1 MSVTIRVAE
10 HAGACYGVTRA
21 LELALGCA
29 LEHAEPV
36 HTLGPLIHNP
46 IVVEELAEQG
56 VGLAQSLD
64 EIDRGSVI
72 IRSHGVVP
80 QVIEDARARGLSVV
94 DATCPYVKKVHKAA
108 SNLVHEGYDLIIV
121 GESGHPEV
129 EGIVGHAEGKAHVV
143 ASPQDLDGV
152 TLGKRVGVVVQTTQT
167 AANLSA
173 VVAAL
178 APLVSELRV
187 VNTICA
193 ATSERQRAAVVPF
206 HENLPLIVHEVHFA
220 LRAGKNGMI
229 RVFHRIEPDA
239 GAGGILLPNEI
250 HHFSVHHR
258 FLHVLLSV
266 VKLQLVDH
274 AAILLSGILHLDR
287 RTIKDVIAGFPKI
300 GVEALAVVA
309 GGEGMLRLILDLGIE
324 AHRLHRGHH
333 TGQPHHIRVIGVADG
348 LKLHTGP
355 YEPLQLG
362 KALESDRLSLLF

>member
-1 MSVTIRVAE
+1 MSATIRVAE
-10 HAGACYGVTRA
+10 HAGACYGVNRA
-21 LELALGCA
+21 LELARGCA

-56 VGLAQSLD
+56 VGLSQSLD

-143 ASPQDLDGV
+143 ASPQDLDGL

-193 ATSERQRAAVVPF
+193 ATSERQRAAASLASEADIMIVVG
-206 HENLPLIVHEVHFA
+206 
-220 LRAGKNGMI
+220 GKNSGNTRRLAQI
-229 RVFHRIEPDA
+229 CHAACSKTHHIEDAAELDQSWFDGARLIGITA
-239 GAGGILLPNEI
+239 GASTPQAHIE
-250 HHFSVHHR
+250 R
-258 FLHVLLSV
+258 V
-266 VKLQLVDH
+266 VS
-274 AAILLSGILHLDR
+274 AIERMTAQS
-287 RTIKDVIAGFPKI
+287 
-300 GVEALAVVA
+300 
-309 GGEGMLRLILDLGIE
+309 
-324 AHRLHRGHH
+324 
-333 TGQPHHIRVIGVADG
+333 
-348 LKLHTGP
+348 
-355 YEPLQLG
+355 
-362 KALESDRLSLLF
+362 

>member
-10 HAGACYGVTRA
+10 HAGACYGVNRA
-21 LELALGCA
+21 LELARGCA

-143 ASPQDLDGV
+143 ASPQDLDGL

-193 ATSERQRAAVVPF
+193 ATSERQRAAASLASEADIMIVVG
-206 HENLPLIVHEVHFA
+206 
-220 LRAGKNGMI
+220 GKNSGNTRRLAQI
-229 RVFHRIEPDA
+229 CHAACSKTHHIEDAAELDQSWFDGARLIGITA
-239 GAGGILLPNEI
+239 GASTPQAHIE
-250 HHFSVHHR
+250 R
-258 FLHVLLSV
+258 V
-266 VKLQLVDH
+266 VS
-274 AAILLSGILHLDR
+274 AIEHMTAQS
-287 RTIKDVIAGFPKI
+287 
-300 GVEALAVVA
+300 
-309 GGEGMLRLILDLGIE
+309 
-324 AHRLHRGHH
+324 
-333 TGQPHHIRVIGVADG
+333 
-348 LKLHTGP
+348 
-355 YEPLQLG
+355 
-362 KALESDRLSLLF
+362 

>member
-10 HAGACYGVTRA
+10 HAGACYGVNRA
-21 LELALGCA
+21 LELARGCA

-193 ATSERQRAAVVPF
+193 ATSERQRAAASLASEADIMIVVG
-206 HENLPLIVHEVHFA
+206 
-220 LRAGKNGMI
+220 GKNSGNTRRLAQI
-229 RVFHRIEPDA
+229 CHAACPITHHIEDAAELDRSWFDGARLIGITA
-239 GAGGILLPNEI
+239 GASTPQAHIE
-250 HHFSVHHR
+250 R
-258 FLHVLLSV
+258 V
-266 VKLQLVDH
+266 VS
-274 AAILLSGILHLDR
+274 AIERMTAKS
-287 RTIKDVIAGFPKI
+287 
-300 GVEALAVVA
+300 
-309 GGEGMLRLILDLGIE
+309 
-324 AHRLHRGHH
+324 
-333 TGQPHHIRVIGVADG
+333 
-348 LKLHTGP
+348 
-355 YEPLQLG
+355 
-362 KALESDRLSLLF
+362 

>member
-1 MSVTIRVAE
+1 MSATIRVAE
-10 HAGACYGVTRA
+10 HAGACYGVNRA
-21 LELALGCA
+21 LDLARGCA

-143 ASPQDLDGV
+143 ASPQDLDGL

-193 ATSERQRAAVVPF
+193 ATSERQRAAASLASEADIMIVVG
-206 HENLPLIVHEVHFA
+206 
-220 LRAGKNGMI
+220 GKNSGNTRRLAQI
-229 RVFHRIEPDA
+229 CHAACPKTHHIEDATELDRSWFDGARLIGITA
-239 GAGGILLPNEI
+239 GASTPQAHIE
-250 HHFSVHHR
+250 R
-258 FLHVLLSV
+258 V
-266 VKLQLVDH
+266 VS
-274 AAILLSGILHLDR
+274 AIERMTAQS
-287 RTIKDVIAGFPKI
+287 
-300 GVEALAVVA
+300 
-309 GGEGMLRLILDLGIE
+309 
-324 AHRLHRGHH
+324 
-333 TGQPHHIRVIGVADG
+333 
-348 LKLHTGP
+348 
-355 YEPLQLG
+355 
-362 KALESDRLSLLF
+362 

>member
-1 MSVTIRVAE
+1 MSATIRVAE
-10 HAGACYGVTRA
+10 HAGACYGVNRA
-21 LELALGCA
+21 LELARRCA

-56 VGLAQSLD
+56 VGLSQSLD

-143 ASPQDLDGV
+143 ASPQDLDGL

-193 ATSERQRAAVVPF
+193 ATSERQRAAASLASEADIMVV
-206 HENLPLIVHEVHFA
+206 VG
-220 LRAGKNGMI
+220 GKNSGNTRRLAQI
-229 RVFHRIEPDA
+229 CHVACPKTHHIEDAAELDRSWFDGARLIGITA
-239 GAGGILLPNEI
+239 GASTPQAHIE
-250 HHFSVHHR
+250 R
-258 FLHVLLSV
+258 V
-266 VKLQLVDH
+266 VSD
-274 AAILLSGILHLDR
+274 
-287 RTIKDVIAGFPKI
+287 
-300 GVEALAVVA
+300 
-309 GGEGMLRLILDLGIE
+309 IE
-324 AHRLHRGHH
+324 RM
-333 TGQPHHIRVIGVADG
+333 TGQ
-348 LKLHTGP
+348 
-355 YEPLQLG
+355 
-362 KALESDRLSLLF
+362 S

>member
-10 HAGACYGVTRA
+10 HAGACYGVNRA
-21 LELALGCA
+21 LDLARGCA

-64 EIDRGSVI
+64 DIDRGSVI

-80 QVIEDARARGLSVV
+80 QVIEDAQARGLSVV

-143 ASPQDLDGV
+143 ASPQDLDGL

-193 ATSERQRAAVVPF
+193 ATSERQRAAASLASEADIMIVVG
-206 HENLPLIVHEVHFA
+206 
-220 LRAGKNGMI
+220 GKNSGNTRRLAQI
-229 RVFHRIEPDA
+229 CYAACPKTHHIEDAAELDRSWFDGARLIGITA
-239 GAGGILLPNEI
+239 GASTPQAHIE
-250 HHFSVHHR
+250 R
-258 FLHVLLSV
+258 V
-266 VKLQLVDH
+266 VS
-274 AAILLSGILHLDR
+274 AIERMTAQS
-287 RTIKDVIAGFPKI
+287 
-300 GVEALAVVA
+300 
-309 GGEGMLRLILDLGIE
+309 
-324 AHRLHRGHH
+324 
-333 TGQPHHIRVIGVADG
+333 
-348 LKLHTGP
+348 
-355 YEPLQLG
+355 
-362 KALESDRLSLLF
+362 

>member
-1 MSVTIRVAE
+1 MSATIRVAE
-10 HAGACYGVTRA
+10 HSGACYGVNRA
-21 LELALGCA
+21 LELARRCA

-56 VGLAQSLD
+56 VELSQSLD

-143 ASPQDLDGV
+143 ASPQDLDGL

-193 ATSERQRAAVVPF
+193 ATSERQRAAASLASEADIMIVVG
-206 HENLPLIVHEVHFA
+206 
-220 LRAGKNGMI
+220 GKNSGNTRRLAQI
-229 RVFHRIEPDA
+229 CHAACQKTHHIEDAAELDRSWFDGARLIGITA
-239 GAGGILLPNEI
+239 GASTPQAHIE
-250 HHFSVHHR
+250 R
-258 FLHVLLSV
+258 V
-266 VKLQLVDH
+266 VS
-274 AAILLSGILHLDR
+274 AIERMTAQS
-287 RTIKDVIAGFPKI
+287 
-300 GVEALAVVA
+300 
-309 GGEGMLRLILDLGIE
+309 
-324 AHRLHRGHH
+324 
-333 TGQPHHIRVIGVADG
+333 
-348 LKLHTGP
+348 
-355 YEPLQLG
+355 
-362 KALESDRLSLLF
+362 

>member
-10 HAGACYGVTRA
+10 HAGACYGVNRA
-21 LELALGCA
+21 LELARGCA

-56 VGLAQSLD
+56 VGLSQSLD

-143 ASPQDLDGV
+143 ASPQDLDGL

-193 ATSERQRAAVVPF
+193 ATSERQRAAASLASEADIMIVVG
-206 HENLPLIVHEVHFA
+206 
-220 LRAGKNGMI
+220 GKNSGNTRRLAQI
-229 RVFHRIEPDA
+229 CHAACPITHHIEDAAELDRSWFDGARLIGITA
-239 GAGGILLPNEI
+239 GASTPQAHIE
-250 HHFSVHHR
+250 R
-258 FLHVLLSV
+258 V
-266 VKLQLVDH
+266 VS
-274 AAILLSGILHLDR
+274 AIERMTAQS
-287 RTIKDVIAGFPKI
+287 
-300 GVEALAVVA
+300 
-309 GGEGMLRLILDLGIE
+309 
-324 AHRLHRGHH
+324 
-333 TGQPHHIRVIGVADG
+333 
-348 LKLHTGP
+348 
-355 YEPLQLG
+355 
-362 KALESDRLSLLF
+362 

>member
-1 MSVTIRVAE
+1 MSATIRVAE
-10 HAGACYGVTRA
+10 HAGACYGVNRA
-21 LELALGCA
+21 LELARRCA

-56 VGLAQSLD
+56 VGLSQSLD

-143 ASPQDLDGV
+143 ASPQDLDGL

-193 ATSERQRAAVVPF
+193 ATSERQRAAASLASEADIMIVVG
-206 HENLPLIVHEVHFA
+206 
-220 LRAGKNGMI
+220 GKNSGNTRRLAQI
-229 RVFHRIEPDA
+229 CHGACPKTHHIEDAAELDRSWFDGARLIGITA
-239 GAGGILLPNEI
+239 GASTPQAHIE
-250 HHFSVHHR
+250 R
-258 FLHVLLSV
+258 V
-266 VKLQLVDH
+266 VS
-274 AAILLSGILHLDR
+274 AIERMTAQS
-287 RTIKDVIAGFPKI
+287 
-300 GVEALAVVA
+300 
-309 GGEGMLRLILDLGIE
+309 
-324 AHRLHRGHH
+324 
-333 TGQPHHIRVIGVADG
+333 
-348 LKLHTGP
+348 
-355 YEPLQLG
+355 
-362 KALESDRLSLLF
+362 

>member
-1 MSVTIRVAE
+1 MSATIRVAE
-10 HAGACYGVTRA
+10 HAGACYGVNRA
-21 LELALGCA
+21 LELARRCA

-56 VGLAQSLD
+56 VGLSQSLD

-143 ASPQDLDGV
+143 ASPQDLDGL

-193 ATSERQRAAVVPF
+193 ATSERQRAAASLASEADIMVV
-206 HENLPLIVHEVHFA
+206 VG
-220 LRAGKNGMI
+220 GKNSGNTRRLAQI
-229 RVFHRIEPDA
+229 CHVACPKTHHIEDAAELDRSWFDGARLIGITA
-239 GAGGILLPNEI
+239 GASTPQAHIE
-250 HHFSVHHR
+250 R
-258 FLHVLLSV
+258 V
-266 VKLQLVDH
+266 VS
-274 AAILLSGILHLDR
+274 AIERMTAQS
-287 RTIKDVIAGFPKI
+287 
-300 GVEALAVVA
+300 
-309 GGEGMLRLILDLGIE
+309 
-324 AHRLHRGHH
+324 
-333 TGQPHHIRVIGVADG
+333 
-348 LKLHTGP
+348 
-355 YEPLQLG
+355 
-362 KALESDRLSLLF
+362 

>member
-10 HAGACYGVTRA
+10 HAGACYGVNRV
-21 LELALGCA
+21 LQLARGCA

-143 ASPQDLDGV
+143 ASPQDLDGL

-193 ATSERQRAAVVPF
+193 ATSERQRAAASLASEADIMIVVG
-206 HENLPLIVHEVHFA
+206 
-220 LRAGKNGMI
+220 GKNSGNTRRLAQI
-229 RVFHRIEPDA
+229 CHAACLKTHHIEDAAELDQSWFGGARLIGITA
-239 GAGGILLPNEI
+239 GASTPQAHIE
-250 HHFSVHHR
+250 R
-258 FLHVLLSV
+258 V
-266 VKLQLVDH
+266 VS
-274 AAILLSGILHLDR
+274 AIERMTAQS
-287 RTIKDVIAGFPKI
+287 
-300 GVEALAVVA
+300 
-309 GGEGMLRLILDLGIE
+309 
-324 AHRLHRGHH
+324 
-333 TGQPHHIRVIGVADG
+333 
-348 LKLHTGP
+348 
-355 YEPLQLG
+355 
-362 KALESDRLSLLF
+362 

>member
-1 MSVTIRVAE
+1 MSATIRVAE
-10 HAGACYGVTRA
+10 HAGACYGVNRA
-21 LELALGCA
+21 LELARRCA

-56 VGLAQSLD
+56 VGLSQSLD

-143 ASPQDLDGV
+143 ASPQDLGGL

-193 ATSERQRAAVVPF
+193 ATSERQRAAASLASEADIMIVVG
-206 HENLPLIVHEVHFA
+206 
-220 LRAGKNGMI
+220 GKNSGNTRRLAQI
-229 RVFHRIEPDA
+229 CHVACPKTHHIEDAAELDRSWFDGARLIGITA
-239 GAGGILLPNEI
+239 GASTPQAHIE
-250 HHFSVHHR
+250 R
-258 FLHVLLSV
+258 V
-266 VKLQLVDH
+266 VS
-274 AAILLSGILHLDR
+274 AIERMTAQS
-287 RTIKDVIAGFPKI
+287 
-300 GVEALAVVA
+300 
-309 GGEGMLRLILDLGIE
+309 
-324 AHRLHRGHH
+324 
-333 TGQPHHIRVIGVADG
+333 
-348 LKLHTGP
+348 
-355 YEPLQLG
+355 
-362 KALESDRLSLLF
+362 

>member
-10 HAGACYGVTRA
+10 HAGACYGVNRA
-21 LELALGCA
+21 LQLARGCA

-64 EIDRGSVI
+64 DIDRGSVI

-80 QVIEDARARGLSVV
+80 QVIEDAQARGLSVV

-143 ASPQDLDGV
+143 ASPQDLDGL

-193 ATSERQRAAVVPF
+193 ATSERQRAAASLASEADIMIVVG
-206 HENLPLIVHEVHFA
+206 
-220 LRAGKNGMI
+220 GKNSGNTRRLAQI
-229 RVFHRIEPDA
+229 CHVACPKTHHIEDAAELDRSWFDGARLIGITA
-239 GAGGILLPNEI
+239 GASTPQAHIE
-250 HHFSVHHR
+250 R
-258 FLHVLLSV
+258 V
-266 VKLQLVDH
+266 VS
-274 AAILLSGILHLDR
+274 AIERMTAQS
-287 RTIKDVIAGFPKI
+287 
-300 GVEALAVVA
+300 
-309 GGEGMLRLILDLGIE
+309 
-324 AHRLHRGHH
+324 
-333 TGQPHHIRVIGVADG
+333 
-348 LKLHTGP
+348 
-355 YEPLQLG
+355 
-362 KALESDRLSLLF
+362 

>member
-1 MSVTIRVAE
+1 MSATIRVAE
-10 HAGACYGVTRA
+10 HAGACYGVNRA
-21 LELALGCA
+21 LELARRCA

-56 VGLAQSLD
+56 VGLSQSLD

-143 ASPQDLDGV
+143 ASPQDLDGLA
-152 TLGKRVGVVVQTTQT
+152 LGKRVGVVVQTTQT

-193 ATSERQRAAVVPF
+193 ATSERQRAAASLASEADIMIVVG
-206 HENLPLIVHEVHFA
+206 
-220 LRAGKNGMI
+220 GKNSGNTRRLAQI
-229 RVFHRIEPDA
+229 CHAACQKTHHIEDAAELDRSWFDGARLIGITA
-239 GAGGILLPNEI
+239 GASTPQAHIE
-250 HHFSVHHR
+250 R
-258 FLHVLLSV
+258 V
-266 VKLQLVDH
+266 VS
-274 AAILLSGILHLDR
+274 AIERMTAQS
-287 RTIKDVIAGFPKI
+287 
-300 GVEALAVVA
+300 
-309 GGEGMLRLILDLGIE
+309 
-324 AHRLHRGHH
+324 
-333 TGQPHHIRVIGVADG
+333 
-348 LKLHTGP
+348 
-355 YEPLQLG
+355 
-362 KALESDRLSLLF
+362 

>member
-1 MSVTIRVAE
+1 MSATIRVAE
-10 HAGACYGVTRA
+10 HAGACYGVNRA
-21 LELALGCA
+21 LELARRCA

-56 VGLAQSLD
+56 VGLSQSLD

-143 ASPQDLDGV
+143 ASPQDLDGLM
-152 TLGKRVGVVVQTTQT
+152 LGKRVGVVVQTTQT

-193 ATSERQRAAVVPF
+193 ATSERQRAAASLASEADIMIVVG
-206 HENLPLIVHEVHFA
+206 
-220 LRAGKNGMI
+220 GKNSGNTRRLAQI
-229 RVFHRIEPDA
+229 CHVACPKTHHIEDAAELDRSWFDGARLIGITA
-239 GAGGILLPNEI
+239 GASTPQAHIE
-250 HHFSVHHR
+250 R
-258 FLHVLLSV
+258 V
-266 VKLQLVDH
+266 VS
-274 AAILLSGILHLDR
+274 AIERMTAQS
-287 RTIKDVIAGFPKI
+287 
-300 GVEALAVVA
+300 
-309 GGEGMLRLILDLGIE
+309 
-324 AHRLHRGHH
+324 
-333 TGQPHHIRVIGVADG
+333 
-348 LKLHTGP
+348 
-355 YEPLQLG
+355 
-362 KALESDRLSLLF
+362 

>member
-10 HAGACYGVTRA
+10 HAGACYGVNRA
-21 LELALGCA
+21 LELARGCA

-143 ASPQDLDGV
+143 ASPQDLDGL

-193 ATSERQRAAVVPF
+193 ATSERQRAAASLASEADIMIVVG
-206 HENLPLIVHEVHFA
+206 
-220 LRAGKNGMI
+220 GKNSGNTRRLAQI
-229 RVFHRIEPDA
+229 CHAACLKTHHIEDAAELDQSWFDGARLIGITA
-239 GAGGILLPNEI
+239 GASTPQAHIE
-250 HHFSVHHR
+250 R
-258 FLHVLLSV
+258 V
-266 VKLQLVDH
+266 VS
-274 AAILLSGILHLDR
+274 AIERMTAQS
-287 RTIKDVIAGFPKI
+287 
-300 GVEALAVVA
+300 
-309 GGEGMLRLILDLGIE
+309 
-324 AHRLHRGHH
+324 
-333 TGQPHHIRVIGVADG
+333 
-348 LKLHTGP
+348 
-355 YEPLQLG
+355 
-362 KALESDRLSLLF
+362 

>member
-10 HAGACYGVTRA
+10 HAGACYGVNRA
-21 LELALGCA
+21 LELARGCA

-56 VGLAQSLD
+56 VGLSQSLD

-80 QVIEDARARGLSVV
+80 QVIDDARARGLSVV

-193 ATSERQRAAVVPF
+193 ATSERQRAAASLASEADIMIVVG
-206 HENLPLIVHEVHFA
+206 
-220 LRAGKNGMI
+220 GKNSGNTRRLAQI
-229 RVFHRIEPDA
+229 CHVACPKTHHIEDAAELDRSWFDGARLIGITA
-239 GAGGILLPNEI
+239 GASTPQAHIE
-250 HHFSVHHR
+250 R
-258 FLHVLLSV
+258 V
-266 VKLQLVDH
+266 VS
-274 AAILLSGILHLDR
+274 AIERMTAQS
-287 RTIKDVIAGFPKI
+287 
-300 GVEALAVVA
+300 
-309 GGEGMLRLILDLGIE
+309 
-324 AHRLHRGHH
+324 
-333 TGQPHHIRVIGVADG
+333 
-348 LKLHTGP
+348 
-355 YEPLQLG
+355 
-362 KALESDRLSLLF
+362 

>member
-10 HAGACYGVTRA
+10 HAGACYGVNRA
-21 LELALGCA
+21 LELARGCA

-129 EGIVGHAEGKAHVV
+129 EGIVGHAEGKARVV
-143 ASPQDLDGV
+143 ASPQDLDGL

-193 ATSERQRAAVVPF
+193 ATSERQRAAASLASEADIMIVVG
-206 HENLPLIVHEVHFA
+206 
-220 LRAGKNGMI
+220 GKNSGNTRRLAQI
-229 RVFHRIEPDA
+229 CHAACPKTNHIEDAAELDRSWFDGARLIGITA
-239 GAGGILLPNEI
+239 GASTPQAHIE
-250 HHFSVHHR
+250 R
-258 FLHVLLSV
+258 V
-266 VKLQLVDH
+266 VS
-274 AAILLSGILHLDR
+274 AIERMTAQS
-287 RTIKDVIAGFPKI
+287 
-300 GVEALAVVA
+300 
-309 GGEGMLRLILDLGIE
+309 
-324 AHRLHRGHH
+324 
-333 TGQPHHIRVIGVADG
+333 
-348 LKLHTGP
+348 
-355 YEPLQLG
+355 
-362 KALESDRLSLLF
+362 

>member
-10 HAGACYGVTRA
+10 HAGACYGVNRA
-21 LELALGCA
+21 LELARGCA

-143 ASPQDLDGV
+143 ASPQDLDGL

-193 ATSERQRAAVVPF
+193 ATSERQRAAASLASEADIMIVVG
-206 HENLPLIVHEVHFA
+206 
-220 LRAGKNGMI
+220 GKNSGNTRRLAQI
-229 RVFHRIEPDA
+229 CHAACPKTHHIEDAAELDRSWFDGARLIGITA
-239 GAGGILLPNEI
+239 GASTPQAHIE
-250 HHFSVHHR
+250 
-258 FLHVLLSV
+258 HVVS
-266 VKLQLVDH
+266 
-274 AAILLSGILHLDR
+274 AIERMTAQS
-287 RTIKDVIAGFPKI
+287 
-300 GVEALAVVA
+300 
-309 GGEGMLRLILDLGIE
+309 
-324 AHRLHRGHH
+324 
-333 TGQPHHIRVIGVADG
+333 
-348 LKLHTGP
+348 
-355 YEPLQLG
+355 
-362 KALESDRLSLLF
+362 

>member
-10 HAGACYGVTRA
+10 HAGACYGVNRA
-21 LELALGCA
+21 LELARGCA

-143 ASPQDLDGV
+143 ASPQDLDGL

-193 ATSERQRAAVVPF
+193 ATSERQRAAASLASEADIMIVVG
-206 HENLPLIVHEVHFA
+206 
-220 LRAGKNGMI
+220 GKNSGNTRRLAQI
-229 RVFHRIEPDA
+229 CHAACLKTHHIEDAAELDQSWFGGARLIGITA
-239 GAGGILLPNEI
+239 GASTPQAHIE
-250 HHFSVHHR
+250 R
-258 FLHVLLSV
+258 V
-266 VKLQLVDH
+266 VS
-274 AAILLSGILHLDR
+274 AIERMTAQS
-287 RTIKDVIAGFPKI
+287 
-300 GVEALAVVA
+300 
-309 GGEGMLRLILDLGIE
+309 
-324 AHRLHRGHH
+324 
-333 TGQPHHIRVIGVADG
+333 
-348 LKLHTGP
+348 
-355 YEPLQLG
+355 
-362 KALESDRLSLLF
+362 

>member
-1 MSVTIRVAE
+1 MSATIRVAE
-10 HAGACYGVTRA
+10 HAGACYGVNRA
-21 LELALGCA
+21 LELARRCA

-56 VGLAQSLD
+56 VGLSQSLD

-143 ASPQDLDGV
+143 ASPQDLDGL

-193 ATSERQRAAVVPF
+193 ATSERQRAAASLASEADIMIVVG
-206 HENLPLIVHEVHFA
+206 
-220 LRAGKNGMI
+220 GKNSGNTRRLAQI
-229 RVFHRIEPDA
+229 CHVACPKTHHIEDAAELDRSWFDGARLIGITA
-239 GAGGILLPNEI
+239 GASTPQAHIE
-250 HHFSVHHR
+250 R
-258 FLHVLLSV
+258 V
-266 VKLQLVDH
+266 VS
-274 AAILLSGILHLDR
+274 AIERMTAQS
-287 RTIKDVIAGFPKI
+287 
-300 GVEALAVVA
+300 
-309 GGEGMLRLILDLGIE
+309 
-324 AHRLHRGHH
+324 
-333 TGQPHHIRVIGVADG
+333 
-348 LKLHTGP
+348 
-355 YEPLQLG
+355 
-362 KALESDRLSLLF
+362 

>member
-1 MSVTIRVAE
+1 MSATIRVAE
-10 HAGACYGVTRA
+10 HAGACYGVNRA
-21 LELALGCA
+21 LELARRCA

-56 VGLAQSLD
+56 VGLSQSLD

-80 QVIEDARARGLSVV
+80 LVIEDARARGLSVV

-143 ASPQDLDGV
+143 ASPQDLDGL

-193 ATSERQRAAVVPF
+193 ATSERQRAAASLASEADIMIVVG
-206 HENLPLIVHEVHFA
+206 
-220 LRAGKNGMI
+220 GKNSGNTRRLSQI
-229 RVFHRIEPDA
+229 CHAACPKTHHIEDAAELDRSWFDGARLIGITA
-239 GAGGILLPNEI
+239 GASTPQAHIE
-250 HHFSVHHR
+250 R
-258 FLHVLLSV
+258 V
-266 VKLQLVDH
+266 VS
-274 AAILLSGILHLDR
+274 AIERMTAQS
-287 RTIKDVIAGFPKI
+287 
-300 GVEALAVVA
+300 
-309 GGEGMLRLILDLGIE
+309 
-324 AHRLHRGHH
+324 
-333 TGQPHHIRVIGVADG
+333 
-348 LKLHTGP
+348 
-355 YEPLQLG
+355 
-362 KALESDRLSLLF
+362 

>member
-1 MSVTIRVAE
+1 MSATIRVAE
-10 HAGACYGVTRA
+10 HAGACYGVNRA
-21 LELALGCA
+21 LELARRCA

-56 VGLAQSLD
+56 VGLSQSLD

-143 ASPQDLDGV
+143 ASPQDLDGL

-193 ATSERQRAAVVPF
+193 ATSERQRAAASLASEADIMIVVG
-206 HENLPLIVHEVHFA
+206 
-220 LRAGKNGMI
+220 GKNSGNTRRLAQI
-229 RVFHRIEPDA
+229 CHAACLKTHHIEDAAELDRSWFDGARLIGITA
-239 GAGGILLPNEI
+239 GASTPQAHIE
-250 HHFSVHHR
+250 R
-258 FLHVLLSV
+258 V
-266 VKLQLVDH
+266 VS
-274 AAILLSGILHLDR
+274 AIERMTAQS
-287 RTIKDVIAGFPKI
+287 
-300 GVEALAVVA
+300 
-309 GGEGMLRLILDLGIE
+309 
-324 AHRLHRGHH
+324 
-333 TGQPHHIRVIGVADG
+333 
-348 LKLHTGP
+348 
-355 YEPLQLG
+355 
-362 KALESDRLSLLF
+362 

>member
-1 MSVTIRVAE
+1 MSATIRVAE
-10 HAGACYGVTRA
+10 HAGACYGVNRA
-21 LELALGCA
+21 LELARGCA

-56 VGLAQSLD
+56 VGLSQSLD

-143 ASPQDLDGV
+143 ASPQDLDGL

-193 ATSERQRAAVVPF
+193 ATSERQRAAASLASEADIMIVVG
-206 HENLPLIVHEVHFA
+206 
-220 LRAGKNGMI
+220 GKNSGNTRRLAQI
-229 RVFHRIEPDA
+229 CHASCPKTHHIEDAAELDRSWFDGARLIGITA
-239 GAGGILLPNEI
+239 GASTPQAHIE
-250 HHFSVHHR
+250 R
-258 FLHVLLSV
+258 V
-266 VKLQLVDH
+266 VS
-274 AAILLSGILHLDR
+274 AIERMTAQS
-287 RTIKDVIAGFPKI
+287 
-300 GVEALAVVA
+300 
-309 GGEGMLRLILDLGIE
+309 
-324 AHRLHRGHH
+324 
-333 TGQPHHIRVIGVADG
+333 
-348 LKLHTGP
+348 
-355 YEPLQLG
+355 
-362 KALESDRLSLLF
+362 

>member
-10 HAGACYGVTRA
+10 HAGACYGVNRA
-21 LELALGCA
+21 LELARGCA

-143 ASPQDLDGV
+143 ASPQDLDGL

-193 ATSERQRAAVVPF
+193 ATSERQRAAASLASEADIMIVVG
-206 HENLPLIVHEVHFA
+206 
-220 LRAGKNGMI
+220 GKNSGNTRRLAQI
-229 RVFHRIEPDA
+229 CHAACSKTHHIEDAAELDRSWFDGARLIGITA
-239 GAGGILLPNEI
+239 GASTPQAHIE
-250 HHFSVHHR
+250 R
-258 FLHVLLSV
+258 V
-266 VKLQLVDH
+266 VS
-274 AAILLSGILHLDR
+274 AIEHMTAQS
-287 RTIKDVIAGFPKI
+287 
-300 GVEALAVVA
+300 
-309 GGEGMLRLILDLGIE
+309 
-324 AHRLHRGHH
+324 
-333 TGQPHHIRVIGVADG
+333 
-348 LKLHTGP
+348 
-355 YEPLQLG
+355 
-362 KALESDRLSLLF
+362 

>member
-10 HAGACYGVTRA
+10 HAGACYGVNRA
-21 LELALGCA
+21 LELARGCA

-143 ASPQDLDGV
+143 ASPQDLDGLM
-152 TLGKRVGVVVQTTQT
+152 LGKRVGVVVQTTQT

-193 ATSERQRAAVVPF
+193 ATSERQRAAASLASEADIMIVVG
-206 HENLPLIVHEVHFA
+206 
-220 LRAGKNGMI
+220 GKNSGNTRRLAQI
-229 RVFHRIEPDA
+229 CHAACPKTHHIEDATELDRSWFDGARLIGITA
-239 GAGGILLPNEI
+239 GASTPQAHIE
-250 HHFSVHHR
+250 R
-258 FLHVLLSV
+258 V
-266 VKLQLVDH
+266 VS
-274 AAILLSGILHLDR
+274 AIERMTAQS
-287 RTIKDVIAGFPKI
+287 
-300 GVEALAVVA
+300 
-309 GGEGMLRLILDLGIE
+309 
-324 AHRLHRGHH
+324 
-333 TGQPHHIRVIGVADG
+333 
-348 LKLHTGP
+348 
-355 YEPLQLG
+355 
-362 KALESDRLSLLF
+362 

>member
-1 MSVTIRVAE
+1 MSATIRVAE
-10 HAGACYGVTRA
+10 HAGACYGVNRA
-21 LELALGCA
+21 LELARRCA

-56 VGLAQSLD
+56 VGLSQSLD

-143 ASPQDLDGV
+143 ASPQDLDGLS
-152 TLGKRVGVVVQTTQT
+152 LGKRVGVVVQTTQT

-193 ATSERQRAAVVPF
+193 ATSERQRAAASLASEADIMIVVG
-206 HENLPLIVHEVHFA
+206 
-220 LRAGKNGMI
+220 GKNSGNTRRLAQI
-229 RVFHRIEPDA
+229 CHSACPKTHHIEDAAELDRSWFDGARLIGITA
-239 GAGGILLPNEI
+239 GASTPQAHIE
-250 HHFSVHHR
+250 R
-258 FLHVLLSV
+258 V
-266 VKLQLVDH
+266 VS
-274 AAILLSGILHLDR
+274 AIERMTAQS
-287 RTIKDVIAGFPKI
+287 
-300 GVEALAVVA
+300 
-309 GGEGMLRLILDLGIE
+309 
-324 AHRLHRGHH
+324 
-333 TGQPHHIRVIGVADG
+333 
-348 LKLHTGP
+348 
-355 YEPLQLG
+355 
-362 KALESDRLSLLF
+362 

>member
-10 HAGACYGVTRA
+10 HAGACYGVNRA
-21 LELALGCA
+21 LELARGCA

-56 VGLAQSLD
+56 VGLSQSLD

-193 ATSERQRAAVVPF
+193 ATSERQRAAASLASEADIMIVVG
-206 HENLPLIVHEVHFA
+206 
-220 LRAGKNGMI
+220 GKNSGNTRRLSQI
-229 RVFHRIEPDA
+229 CHAACPKTHHIEDAAELDRSWFDGARLIGITA
-239 GAGGILLPNEI
+239 GASTPQAHIE
-250 HHFSVHHR
+250 R
-258 FLHVLLSV
+258 V
-266 VKLQLVDH
+266 VS
-274 AAILLSGILHLDR
+274 AIERMTAQS
-287 RTIKDVIAGFPKI
+287 
-300 GVEALAVVA
+300 
-309 GGEGMLRLILDLGIE
+309 
-324 AHRLHRGHH
+324 
-333 TGQPHHIRVIGVADG
+333 
-348 LKLHTGP
+348 
-355 YEPLQLG
+355 
-362 KALESDRLSLLF
+362 